1 MAGPKKASQHRGA
14 TMTKRRSASAKSAP
28 QPTAA
33 TPSRQRR
40 QQARSGA
47 VGNQP
52 RPKTSRGR
60 TSRRHKA
67 AIVRR
72 AGEMDSVLARLETIA
87 QGLEQIAELRAE
99 LGSLRGVVEKL
110 AQSVSA
116 LIPNSQ
122 AEARAPEEAA
132 PAETEGILITETYG
146 VSATQEEEQPELQG
160 AAYD

>member
-40 QQARSGA
+40 PQARSGA
-47 VGNQP
+47 VVNQTRPKNSRERISP
-52 RPKTSRGR
+52 RPKT
-60 TSRRHKA
+60 

-132 PAETEGILITETYG
+132 PAETEILITETYG
-146 VSATQEEEQPELQG
+146 VSTTQEEEQPELQG
-160 AAYD
+160 AA